1 MLFIKFDGNRNRRAV
16 TGQWHQG
23 EDYPIAADEFPRVV
37 TFQADGDELEI
48 LLDALKKCSKRS
60 TPRESFLPTNAAIA
74 EQIRAAMNETKVNAE
89 RMFGGM
95 LAELVE
101 ARAILHEL
109 LPYCRT
115 HVNQESF
122 RDAIN
127 RAERLL
133 TPKTKGGTP

>member
-1 MLFIKFDGNRNRRAV
+1 M
-16 TGQWHQG
+16 
-23 EDYPIAADEFPRVV
+23 PRP
-37 TFQADGDELEI
+37 D
-48 LLDALKKCSKRS
+48 
-60 TPRESFLPTNAAIA
+60 REGFLPTNAAIA
-74 EQIRAAMNETKVNAE
+74 EQIRAAMNETKANAE

-133 TPKTKGGTP
+133 TPKTKGGTV